1 MSPPAPLAC
10 AAVRVL
16 ATQTLRRAENRDRR
30 NRCDRIR
37 DASGIRG
44 ALYNAE
50 HLLTAKQRRL
60 QPEVKNGEPVKYSK
74 ITETTLGPPSADE
87 CKGLRPRRPP
97 EALL

>member
-10 AAVRVL
+10 AAVHVL
-16 ATQTLRRAENRDRR
+16 ATQTFRRAENRDRR

-37 DASGIRG
+37 G

-50 HLLTAKQRRL
+50 HLLTVKQRRL

-74 ITETTLGPPSADE
+74 IIETTLGPPSADE

-97 EALL
+97 QALL